1 MPLTTIGSLFFLK
14 GPIQG
19 SNITTDYHFSA
30 PDKRCIYFIGKS
42 LPLVRAGSS
51 CGISRQQSQLA
62 YFLNG
67 LFNIQQQQKYFKSLL
82 KLIKSKKKKQYTS
95 VLSSRIFPLLEAKL
109 LKAAFLASEKQWY
122 LRFVLEYSSIQ
133 TAPESVQILLRES
146 RFQDVKQMGIE
157 N

>member
-30 PDKRCIYFIGKS
+30 PDKSCIYFTGKS
-42 LPLVRAGSS
+42 LLLVRAGSS

>member
-1 MPLTTIGSLFFLK
+1 MKKLLNEINAEFSGMPLTTIGSLFFLK

-30 PDKRCIYFIGKS
+30 PDKSCIYFTGKS
-42 LPLVRAGSS
+42 LLLVRAGSS

-82 KLIKSKKKKQYTS
+82 KLIKSKKKNNTPVYCPVGFSHSLKPNCS
-95 VLSSRIFPLLEAKL
+95 KL
-109 LKAAFLASEKQWY
+109 HF
-122 LRFVLEYSSIQ
+122 
-133 TAPESVQILLRES
+133 
-146 RFQDVKQMGIE
+146 
-157 N
+157 